1 MKSNQAFSSDN
12 VAGICPEA
20 MDAFARA
27 NKGLAASYGE
37 DTWTRRAADAFRL
50 CFETDCDVYFVCTGT
65 AANSLALASLTAS
78 YQSVVSADLA
88 HIETDEC
95 GAPEFFSNGSKLLT
109 TPSEHGKIT
118 PAGVE
123 AVVKRRTDIH
133 YPKPGALSLSQA
145 TEAGTVYT
153 PAELR
158 RLGSTA
164 HGMGLRVHMDGA
176 RFANAVVS
184 CGATPAELTWKQGV
198 DVLCF
203 SGTKNGLAMGE
214 AMLFF
219 DRELSADFAWRC
231 KQAGQLV
238 SKMRFLAAPWLAV
251 LECGAWLH
259 HARHAN
265 KMARLLRTAL
275 EDISGVEFAHPTE
288 ANGVF
293 VRLPEPVI
301 TRLRKKGWMFY
312 TFIGHGF
319 ARFMCSWKT
328 TPEDVARLAD
338 SVRGEMAALP

>member
-1 MKSNQAFSSDN
+1 MKPNHAFASDN

-20 MDAFARA
+20 MDALARA
-27 NKGLAASYGE
+27 NRGLIPSYGDDE
-37 DTWTRRAADAFRL
+37 WTRGAADAFRL
-50 CFETDCDVYFVCTGT
+50 LFETDCDVYFVCTGT
-65 AANSLALASLTAS
+65 AANSLALASLCAS
-78 YQSVVSADLA
+78 YQSVISADLA

-109 TPSEHGKIT
+109 VPSEHGKIT
-118 PAGVE
+118 PASVE
-123 AVVKRRTDIH
+123 EVVKRRADIH

-145 TEAGTVYT
+145 TEAGTVYR
-153 PAELR
+153 PKELQA
-158 RLGSTA
+158 LGRAARSL
-164 HGMGLRVHMDGA
+164 GLRVHMDGA

-184 CGATPAELTWKQGV
+184 SGATPAELTWKQGV

-203 SGTKNGLAMGE
+203 SGTKNGLGMGE
-214 AMLFF
+214 AVLFF
-219 DRELSADFAWRC
+219 DRRLSEDFAWRC

-251 LECGAWLH
+251 LESDAWLH

-265 KMARLLRTAL
+265 QMAKLLRATL
-275 EDISGVEFAHPTE
+275 EKIDGVGFAHPTE

-293 VRLPEPVI
+293 VQLPEPALAK
-301 TRLRKKGWMFY
+301 LRKRGWKFY

-328 TPEDVARLAD
+328 TPEDIARLASD
-338 SVRGEMAALP
+338 VAKAVK